1 MRTRTTKKMI
11 QERPNFELYKSNIC
25 HRVKNEGDLSFIR
38 NVIIS
43 DEVSILFN
51 KGWHVESLYLL
62 AMLDY
67 LSRIND
73 VPLYTSY
80 ECLRKAKFSKILF
93 PLGIRVLCIASGNDH
108 YKEESIQES
117 IPEFLRHNI
126 VEAEIRNVC

>member
-1 MRTRTTKKMI
+1 MKIGVTKKMI
-11 QERPNFELYKSNIC
+11 EERPDFELYKSHIC

-38 NVIIS
+38 NVIVS

-51 KGWHVESLYLL
+51 KGWHAESLYLL

-73 VPLYTSY
+73 VPLYTAY
-80 ECLRKAKFSKILF
+80 EHLRKAKFSKILF
-93 PLGIRVLCIASGNDH
+93 PVGIRVLCIASGNDH
-108 YKEESIQES
+108 YKEESLHES

-126 VEAEIRNVC
+126 VEAEIRDVC